1 MNTPIPK
8 TSVFLPS
15 LRSGWNVGA
24 FFRTADSLG
33 IEKLFVSGSTPFPP
47 HKEISKTA
55 LDADMFVPWT
65 YFDTDRE
72 AVEFLKKSG
81 IYIVALELTEDAHA
95 LSPEIFSDIRTENPE
110 ISGIC
115 LMMGNEVSG
124 VSGELLKCAQ
134 KTVFI
139 PMKGKKQSMNVSIA
153 GSLAMW
159 EMSKSIL
166 PIES

>member
-1 MNTPIPK
+1 MNFPLPK

-33 IEKLFVSGSTPFPP
+33 IEKIFLSGSTPFPP

-65 YFDTDRE
+65 YFETDFE
-72 AVEFLKKSG
+72 AIQFLIDSG
-81 IYIVALELTEDAHA
+81 IYIVAIELTNDAVA
-95 LSPEIFSDIRTENPE
+95 LSSEIFSDIWKENPE

-115 LMMGNEVSG
+115 IMMGNEISG
-124 VSGELLKCAQ
+124 ISDELLSYSK

-159 EMSKSIL
+159 EMSK
-166 PIES
+166 